1 MPLDWTEGDLAVD
14 GARLHYYRLGNK
26 GGPPLVLQHGFSDN
40 GLCWLTLAGD
50 LQAQYDIVMP
60 DARGHGRSARVPVA
74 PAPDG
79 NGVDMTA
86 ELAGL
91 IRGLGLERPIV
102 AGHSMGAML
111 ASQLG
116 ARFPDLPRALI
127 LEDPGW
133 WLPQASE
140 VQAPKLGQDHP
151 LAQWIA
157 SLEGLSLQTL
167 IERHRT
173 EHPTWSDLVLHRWS
187 EGKQQLDPNVFAAGD
202 LGWGD
207 WREVV
212 PAIACPTLLITADP
226 DKGGIV
232 TPEVARMAAEMNA
245 HITATHVSGTGHHV
259 RFENYNA
266 YRDTVRAFL
275 AELEKEE

>member
-1 MPLDWTEGDLAVD
+1 MLPDWTENDLTVD
-14 GARLHYYRLGNK
+14 GACLHYYRLGDRTR
-26 GGPPLVLQHGFSDN
+26 PPLVLQHGFSDN

-50 LQAQYDIVMP
+50 LQAGYDIILP
-60 DARGHGRSARVPVA
+60 DARGHGRSARVPETQGGERA
-74 PAPDG
+74 DQ
-79 NGVDMTA
+79 TA
-86 ELAGL
+86 DLAGL

-102 AGHSMGAML
+102 AGHSMGAMI
-111 ASQLG
+111 ASQLA

-127 LEDPGW
+127 LEDPPW
-133 WLPQASE
+133 RPAQPPQAG
-140 VQAPKLGQDHP
+140 APAVRRDSPLGK
-151 LAQWIA
+151 WIA
-157 SLEGLSLQTL
+157 SLAGLSLDEL
-167 IERHRT
+167 IERNHA
-173 EHPTWSDLVLHRWS
+173 EHPTWSDLVLRMWS
-187 EGKQQLDPNVFAAGD
+187 EGKMQLDPNFLAAGD
-202 LGWGD
+202 MGRID

-232 TPEVARMAAEMNA
+232 TPEVARMASEWNA
-245 HITATHVSGTGHHV
+245 HITVARIPGTGHHV

>member
-1 MPLDWTEGDLAVD
+1 
-14 GARLHYYRLGNK
+14 
-26 GGPPLVLQHGFSDN
+26 VLQHGFSDN

-60 DARGHGRSARVPVA
+60 DARGHGRSARVPVS

-79 NGVDMTA
+79 SGVDMTA

-127 LEDPGW
+127 LEDAPW
-133 WLPQASE
+133 RLPQPAG
-140 VQAPKLGQDHP
+140 APAAGRANPLG
-151 LAQWIA
+151 QWIA
-157 SLEGLSLQTL
+157 SLAGLSLEQL
-167 IERHRT
+167 IERNRAD
-173 EHPTWSDLVLHRWS
+173 HPTWSDLVLHRWS
-187 EGKQQLDPNVFAAGD
+187 EGKQQLDPNFLTSGSM
-202 LGWGD
+202 GRMEWQQ
-207 WREVV
+207 VV

-232 TPEVARMAAEMNA
+232 TPEVADMATRMNA
-245 HITATHVSGTGHHV
+245 RITVAHIPGTGHHV
-259 RFENYNA
+259 RFEDYAA
-266 YRDTVRAFL
+266 YRAAVEAFL
-275 AELEKEE
+275 AQVEREG